1 VLVPAP
7 QPRAPTA
14 RRRSIAVRLAG
25 ALGTTIAVLGVV
37 SAACLW
43 ALVDIHRRLHA
54 VKQDE
59 QKARAIVQLAS
70 AIRDQYAHVAHT
82 IILGNDSHADLF
94 RQSSHDLDTL
104 SASVRARAGL
114 PGATA
119 RIDSIVVASKEI
131 EQLFE
136 TEVLPR
142 VRSGDHGGLVA
153 QHDRILRLA
162 FQAQGDAH
170 QLARLAEAAMDD
182 LGRHVRATQHGAIL
196 LTMIA
201 HGLALVTA
209 VLVGVYLYRSIA
221 RPVAALSAAAE
232 RIGGGDLETEISVE
246 REDELGQLAHRFN
259 QMARS
264 VKQHQAELLR
274 TEKLAG
280 LGRVAAGI
288 AHELN
293 NPISVILGYAKLLR
307 RRGEAGD
314 AKVLAAMEEEAER
327 CRQVIDGLL
336 ELTRGTVLQKRTF
349 RLRPLAEDV
358 TAALRVARPVP
369 PVEVRISG
377 DAPVLADEGRIR
389 QVLTNL
395 VANAI
400 EASGAG
406 GEVRLEIREAP
417 GPLAEVAVTD
427 SGPGVPAQAR
437 ERIFEPFFT
446 TKPSGT
452 GLGLA
457 ISRAIAKAHGG
468 DVVLAGDGA
477 AGATFT
483 LSLPAGA
490 EDST

>member
-1 VLVPAP
+1 VSALP
-7 QPRAPTA
+7 PRAPAA
-14 RRRSIAVRLAG
+14 RRRSIAVRLAV
-25 ALGTTIAVLGVV
+25 ALGTTIAVLGIV

-59 QKARAIVQLAS
+59 EKARAIVHLAS

-94 RQSSHDLDTL
+94 RQASHELDAL
-104 SASVRARAGL
+104 SASVRAQAGL
-114 PGATA
+114 PGAAA
-119 RIDSIVVASKEI
+119 RIDSILVASKEI
-131 EQLFE
+131 ERLFE
-136 TEVLPR
+136 TQVLAL
-142 VRSGDHGGLVA
+142 VKSGDHDGLVA
-153 QHDRILRLA
+153 RHDRILHLA
-162 FQAQGDAH
+162 FQAQEDAD
-170 QLARLAEAAMDD
+170 QLAKLAEAAMDD
-182 LGRHVRATQHGAIL
+182 LSQHVRATQHGAIL

-264 VKQHQAELLR
+264 VKEHQAELLR

-293 NPISVILGYAKLLR
+293 NPIAVILGYAKLLR
-307 RRGEAGD
+307 RRGD
-314 AKVLAAMEEEAER
+314 ATDPKVLAAMEEEAER
-327 CRQVIDGLL
+327 CRQVVDGLL
-336 ELTRGTVLQKRTF
+336 ELTRGNVLQKRSF
-349 RLRPLAEDV
+349 HLRPLAEDV
-358 TAALRVARPVP
+358 VAAQRVARQMTALDVQ
-369 PVEVRISG
+369 ISG
-377 DAPVLADEGRIR
+377 DAQVLADEARIR
-389 QVLTNL
+389 QVLTNMI
-395 VANAI
+395 ANAI
-400 EASGAG
+400 EASGTEG
-406 GEVRLEIREAP
+406 RSRIEIRETP
-417 GPLAEVAVTD
+417 GRLVEVAVTD
-427 SGPGVPAQAR
+427 SGPGVPADAR

-468 DVVLAGDGA
+468 DVALADDGS

-483 LSLPAGA
+483 LSLPVGVNGEPA
-490 EDST
+490 